1 MSLIALGRNL
11 RIIQQQWMTKL
22 IKLEKRKKEADKL
35 VFVLQQMIAGD
46 EQRKVH
52 KNLSFAEL
60 AQQQHDDQDK
70 LRIQLEVLAQD
81 GSGLNRISMTTKTL
95 FESNEKLC
103 KQLYGFPDFVFL
115 IDFLES
121 AFDVKYEKPKN
132 VKISFLLACRSRQ
145 ALTRSQRLI

>member
-1 MSLIALGRNL
+1 MIYLPSSQNNDSWMSLIALGRNL

-52 KNLSFAEL
+52 KNLSFTEL
-60 AQQQHDDQDK
+60 AQQQHDDQEK

-103 KQLYGFPDFVFL
+103 KQLYGFPDFVQHHIASCIL
-115 IDFLES
+115 
-121 AFDVKYEKPKN
+121 
-132 VKISFLLACRSRQ
+132 
-145 ALTRSQRLI
+145 